1 MASFG
6 NPILLVNLRVERW
19 DPFVGRQFLALIFM
33 LYFYVWKKRRER
45 LRPLSYLYESTMLEV
60 TYFTFSPFAENT
72 YLLTDSNTRKTVVI
86 DAGCYQPQE
95 EAELKAHIESRGLEI
110 VALWHTHCHLDHVF
124 GAEFVRKTWRVE
136 AYAHPLEAKQMEA
149 FPTAAQM
156 YGIPNIKPSRIDKLL
171 PESGELHLGNSRVE
185 ILYVPGH
192 SPGHLAFYAPKEG
205 FCISGDVLFR
215 GSVGRTDLPFGNA
228 STLMLSIHNK
238 IFKLPDETVI
248 YSGHGQPTTVGHEK
262 RTNPFCRIV

>member
-1 MASFG
+1 
-6 NPILLVNLRVERW
+6 
-19 DPFVGRQFLALIFM
+19 
-33 LYFYVWKKRRER
+33 
-45 LRPLSYLYESTMLEV
+45 MLEV
-60 TYFTFSPFAENT
+60 TYFTFSPFSENT
-72 YLLTDSNTRKTVVI
+72 YLLTDSATRKTVVI
-86 DAGCYQPQE
+86 DAGCYQAHE
-95 EAELKAHIESRGLEI
+95 EAELKAYIESRGLEI

-124 GAEFVRKTWRVE
+124 GAEFVRKTWGVE

-149 FPTAAQM
+149 FPKVAQM
-156 YGIPNIKPSRIDKLL
+156 YGIPNIKPSQIDKLL
-171 PESGELHLGNSRVE
+171 PESGELLLGESKVE

-238 IFKLPDETVI
+238 LFKLPEETVV
-248 YSGHGQPTTVGHEK
+248 YSGHGQPTTIGQEK
-262 RTNPFCRIV
+262 KTNPFCRIV